1 MIRERLF
8 AGVFWAILLGSVTA
22 DFLPVPDVDRYAAYD
37 MVEAEAPEGSLLQKG
52 DRVAICGDSITEQKM
67 YSVLMEVY
75 LRTALPEL
83 GLGVRQYGWSGE
95 RATGFLRR
103 MEQDVLRFSP
113 TVATTCY
120 GMNDHRYMEYTEEIG
135 TEYRE
140 TSRAIL
146 RKFKEAG
153 VRAVQG
159 SSGTIGKWPK
169 WVKGAGGT
177 VEAMNLSLCRLRNI
191 GVEVA
196 KEEGVRFADVYYP
209 MLMGSDAARRQ
220 WGADFDLFGDDGV
233 HPGWAG
239 QGVMAYAFL
248 KALGVDGEIGTLTVD
263 FGKGKATASDGH
275 RVVGFAD
282 GKLELES
289 VRYPVCIEGGDVSRD
304 DNLRATMAVVPFNE
318 ELNRLTL
325 VVSGGSAR
333 EYEVKWGER
342 TVRMQSEDLA
352 RGVNLAA
359 TFQDGN
365 PFSGSYKKVWDAVR
379 EKQAFETVQV
389 KKRFHG
395 EDGKADIEAVVK
407 ETEKR
412 RDELVAGI
420 KAVLV
425 PVTHSIEIRE
435 VK

>member
-1 MIRERLF
+1 MTKKMLIDASHPEETRVVIVDGNRVEELDFESRNKRQIRGNVYLARVTRVEPSLQAAFVEYGGNRHGFLAF
-8 AGVFWAILLGSVTA
+8 SEIHPDYYQIPHEDKLALL
-22 DFLPVPDVDRYAAYD
+22 
-37 MVEAEAPEGSLLQKG
+37 EAEAAENKAMLDTLLPK
-52 DRVAICGDSITEQKM
+52 
-67 YSVLMEVY
+67 
-75 LRTALPEL
+75 AL
-83 GLGVRQYGWSGE
+83 W
-95 RATGFLRR
+95 
-103 MEQDVLRFSP
+103 
-113 TVATTCY
+113 
-120 GMNDHRYMEYTEEIG
+120 
-135 TEYRE
+135 
-140 TSRAIL
+140 

-304 DNLRATMAVVPFNE
+304 DNLRATMAVV
-318 ELNRLTL
+318 RLCAAL
-325 VVSGGSAR
+325 AQPRLPYHVKGVESNDILYAGDVS
-333 EYEVKWGER
+333 
-342 TVRMQSEDLA
+342 
-352 RGVNLAA
+352 
-359 TFQDGN
+359 
-365 PFSGSYKKVWDAVR
+365 
-379 EKQAFETVQV
+379 
-389 KKRFHG
+389 
-395 EDGKADIEAVVK
+395 
-407 ETEKR
+407 
-412 RDELVAGI
+412 
-420 KAVLV
+420 
-425 PVTHSIEIRE
+425 
-435 VK
+435 